1 MSNEALRVKSVIQ
14 GLAVD
19 RKRYLA
25 LNELLAEQRQHIIA
39 RDAAALDAINAQIM
53 ALYHQLTQ
61 NSQQR
66 YQLLDELGIQASS
79 LGMLSLIARLPNE
92 HKQKVG
98 ALWGDLQQQAAACQ
112 ASNDA
117 NGALMHMQQDIL
129 VNLLNIGEPENWLYQ
144 QG

>member
-1 MSNEALRVKSVIQ
+1 MSNQALRVKSVIQ

-19 RKRYLA
+19 RQRYQA
-25 LNELLAEQRQHIIA
+25 LNALLDEQRQHIIA
-39 RDAAALDAINAQIM
+39 RNAAALDAVNAQIM
-53 ALYHQLTQ
+53 ALYHQLTP

-66 YQLLDELGIQASS
+66 YQLLDELGLQASGS
-79 LGMLSLIARLPNE
+79 GMQSLIARLPGE
-92 HKQKVG
+92 HKSQVG
-98 ALWGDLQQQAAACQ
+98 ALWHSLQQQAATCQ

-144 QG
+144 QA

>member
-14 GLAVD
+14 GVAVD
-19 RKRYLA
+19 RQRYQA

-39 RDAAALDAINAQIM
+39 RNAAALDAVNAQIM
-53 ALYHQLTQ
+53 ALYHQLTH

-66 YQLLDELGIQASS
+66 YQLLDELGIQASG
-79 LGMLSLIARLPNE
+79 LGMQSLIARLPGE
-92 HKQKVG
+92 HKSRVG
-98 ALWGDLQQQAAACQ
+98 ALWRDLQQQAATCQ

-117 NGALMHMQQDIL
+117 NGALMHMQQEIL

-144 QG
+144 QA